1 MFHRALLLLLLV
13 SLPLHARDWYVAN
26 DGDNVSGDG
35 TREKPYRTVSR
46 VLDTSLGET
55 RDGDT
60 ILLRAGTYHEC
71 DVRLRKRLTLRS
83 MPGESAH
90 IHCDLKVKDSVVIQI
105 DPEASGSR
113 LSDLEISGGM
123 YYGVQ
128 LQTAWYRGDG
138 QQGRGASNVLLENLR
153 IHDTGRDGI
162 KITPKCDHVTIRGSE
177 IWNTGAADAPGTPL
191 EQRNA
196 EGIDNVGGSFMLV
209 EDSHVHDTATTGI
222 YFKGGASDVI
232 VQRNRIENAG
242 MSGILVGF
250 DTSEEF
256 FDLEA
261 NPEYY
266 EALRGVV
273 RNNLIRN
280 TGYAGIGLYAARDA
294 VVVNNTIIDAAR
306 LGHAALYFGIPFQDW
321 DPKAGRPA
329 SVNPLIR
336 NNLLIQHG
344 RTCVE
349 IRWSREL
356 GGLSALAGSP
366 GTDFNAYG
374 NHGGDCR
381 FVDMR
386 TSGPLF
392 GGLDLDGWRQR
403 EGSDAHSL
411 EADIEVE
418 ADGALPAGSAAIDR
432 GATIEQVSDDLDG
445 RKRSPPFDIGALES
459 APRSP

>member
-1 MFHRALLLLLLV
+1 MATPQPDATCDTATVILNAAQARLLEFGYHKTTMAEIAADCGM
-13 SLPLHARDWYVAN
+13 SAAN
-26 DGDNVSGDG
+26 LYRYFANKEEIAAECA
-35 TREKPYRTVSR
+35 TRCMNER
-46 VLDTSLGET
+46 LE
-55 RDGDT
+55 
-60 ILLRAGTYHEC
+60 
-71 DVRLRKRLTLRS
+71 RLR
-83 MPGESAH
+83 PIVE
-90 IHCDLKVKDSVVIQI
+90 D
-105 DPEASGSR
+105 ASTS
-113 LSDLEISGGM
+113 
-123 YYGVQ
+123 
-128 LQTAWYRGDG
+128 
-138 QQGRGASNVLLENLR
+138 
-153 IHDTGRDGI
+153 
-162 KITPKCDHVTIRGSE
+162 
-177 IWNTGAADAPGTPL
+177 AADKLLAYAL
-191 EQRNA
+191 
-196 EGIDNVGGSFMLV
+196 MLV

-266 EALRGVV
+266 EAVRGVV

-294 VVVNNTIIDAAR
+294 VVANNTIIDAAR